1 MAHIIDVYDP
11 GWRPPSVE
19 RFMELPMAERKETIE
34 KVTVDIQLLQTRVM
48 MWVRAL
54 NEELETE
61 QRTNRRETEE
71 RGK

>member
-1 MAHIIDVYDP
+1 MTNMIDDIDEP

-19 RFMELPMAERKETIE
+19 RFMELPMAERKDIIE
-34 KVTVDIQLLQTRVM
+34 KATVDIQLLQTRVM

-54 NEELETE
+54 SEELETE

-71 RGK
+71 